1 MRKHLCYILLQLKS
15 AFRYIPGLFAGTLL
29 FGFLTFLTAFACL
42 NSSDTQ
48 TKLFFK
54 IAVVLPSDDT
64 LVNLGFNML
73 TQMESLKDYCEFI
86 QTDHATAETML
97 KKGEV
102 YGIVYIPKGFVE
114 DVLNGQNTPARIILP
129 DNPGIETSLFRSVL
143 NAGSDTLAYVQSGIY
158 ALSDTYNH
166 FGLSDKIAAATDELN
181 DYYIRFVVNR
191 SSMYSI
197 KTVSATG
204 SLSGIQYYICS
215 GIVIIITLSGFLL
228 GSFIT
233 GESRQTES
241 MLKRCGIGSI
251 FTCACRIFA
260 ISISYSVLLIGIMF
274 IGSLILPHAPG
285 ELSEEIEEIS
295 YSLLPYGALAVF
307 LCVTIFA
314 AFFYTVY
321 TIAGNGLYGMLLVFC
336 LDIVMI
342 YGSGLIIP
350 TAYLQKPFV
359 IISRFFPAVYAKDI
373 AAALYGQLPSV
384 SSVCTGIG
392 MIVFFILSSALIKK
406 IKLRRL

>member
-1 MRKHLCYILLQLKS
+1 MRKHLCYMLLQLKS

-102 YGIVYIPKGFVE
+102 YGIVYIPEGFVE

-181 DYYIRFVVNR
+181 DYYIRFR
-191 SSMYSI
+191 
-197 KTVSATG
+197 
-204 SLSGIQYYICS
+204 
-215 GIVIIITLSGFLL
+215 
-228 GSFIT
+228 
-233 GESRQTES
+233 
-241 MLKRCGIGSI
+241 
-251 FTCACRIFA
+251 
-260 ISISYSVLLIGIMF
+260 
-274 IGSLILPHAPG
+274 
-285 ELSEEIEEIS
+285 
-295 YSLLPYGALAVF
+295 
-307 LCVTIFA
+307 
-314 AFFYTVY
+314 Y
-321 TIAGNGLYGMLLVFC
+321 TILHLQRSCHNNYIVRISSRKFYYRRKQADRKYVNALRNRQHLYLWVPYFC
-336 LDIVMI
+336 HQHIVLRPADWYNVYRFI
-342 YGSGLIIP
+342 NSSSCTRRII
-350 TAYLQKPFV
+350 
-359 IISRFFPAVYAKDI
+359 
-373 AAALYGQLPSV
+373 
-384 SSVCTGIG
+384 
-392 MIVFFILSSALIKK
+392 
-406 IKLRRL
+406 

>member
-1 MRKHLCYILLQLKS
+1 MRKHLCYMLLQLKS

-54 IAVVLPSDDT
+54 IAVVLPQDDA
-64 LVNLGFNML
+64 LVNLGFNIL
-73 TQMESLKDYCEFI
+73 TEMESLKDYCEFI
-86 QTDHATAETML
+86 QTDNATAETML

-102 YGIVYIPKGFVE
+102 YGIVYIPEGFVE

-143 NAGSDTLAYVQSGIY
+143 NAGSNTLAYVQSGIY
-158 ALSDTYNH
+158 ALSDAYNH

-215 GIVIIITLSGFLL
+215 GLVIIIVLSGFLL

-233 GESRQTES
+233 GENRQTEI
-241 MLKRCGIGSI
+241 MLKRSGIGNI
-251 FTCACRIFA
+251 FTCGCRIFA
-260 ISISYSVLLIGIMF
+260 ISISYSILLIGILF
-274 IGSLILPHAPG
+274 IGSLILPHAAG
-285 ELSEEIEEIS
+285 ELSEEIS
-295 YSLLPYGALAVF
+295 YSLSPYGALAVF
-307 LCVTIFA
+307 LCVTVFA
-314 AFFYTVY
+314 AFFYAVY
-321 TIAGNGLYGMLLVFC
+321 TIVGNGLYGMLLVFC
-336 LDIVMI
+336 LGIVMI

-350 TAYLQKPFV
+350 TAYLQRPFV

-373 AAALYGQLPSV
+373 AGALYDKLPSA

-392 MIVFFILSSALIKK
+392 MIIFFILLSALIKK
-406 IKLRRL
+406 IKMRRL